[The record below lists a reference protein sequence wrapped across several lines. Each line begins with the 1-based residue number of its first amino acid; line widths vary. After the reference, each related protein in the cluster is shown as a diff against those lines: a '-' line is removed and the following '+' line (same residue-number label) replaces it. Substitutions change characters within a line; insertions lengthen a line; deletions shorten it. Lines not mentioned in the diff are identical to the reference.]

1 MKQLQQWAER
11 IDAMALRE
19 RALLLGVCLVVLLL
33 VFDLALYRQ
42 ASERIERGQQR
53 LIALESEAA
62 QTQAQL
68 QVLREQA
75 RQDPNAP
82 LHERLA
88 QLNERRQ
95 SLEAQLGEQAGGLI
109 SPQQMRALLADLL
122 RNTEA
127 LSLEGVRNRTPRP
140 LVAPGENGTQ
150 DHQAILWE
158 HRLQLT
164 FCGPYLATLDYLRG
178 IEELP
183 WGLIWQSFSMHTE
196 QNTPCYL
203 LGVATFSFEEDAIG
217 L

>member
-19 RALLLGVCLVVLLL
+19 RALLLGVSLVVLLL
-33 VFDLALYRQ
+33 VFDLVLYRQ
-42 ASERIERGQQR
+42 ASQRIERGQQR
-53 LIALESEAA
+53 LIALESESA

-88 QLNERRQ
+88 QLTEQRQ
-95 SLEAQLGEQAGGLI
+95 TLDTRLGEQAGGLI
-109 SPQQMRALLADLL
+109 SPQQMRVLLADLL

-140 LVAPGENGTQ
+140 LVAPPEGSADDQG
-150 DHQAILWE
+150 ILWE

-164 FCGPYLATLDYLRG
+164 FCGPYLAALDYLRG

-183 WGLIWQSFSMHTE
+183 WGLVWQSFSMHTD
-196 QNTPCYL
+196 QPTPCYA